1 MGLPQEQ
8 PGGKQGGTENQGLG
22 TFTAVV
28 VVMFMGV
35 GRLRMVVLV
44 GMFGMVMVV
53 MMMLVVIVATAA
65 IFAVFVMVRF
75 VVVMATAAIFAV
87 FVMVMFVVVV
97 TTAAILIV
105 FVMVMLVVVVAAA
118 AIFAVI
124 VMVMLVVVVPTTTA
138 FSVFVVGA
146 AVGVPGGSIP
156 GIDHHFVLDGSGN
169 LRQLGDQGIGI
180 LRSDPQLLGG
190 KGDGGFLH
198 LFVGVEFALNFGG
211 AVGAVQI
218 VNDVDL
224 LFHGRSSF
232 EELTYEQSFR

>member
-65 IFAVFVMVRF
+65 IFAVFVMV
-75 VVVMATAAIFAV
+75 
-87 FVMVMFVVVV
+87 MFVVVV
-97 TTAAILIV
+97 TT
-105 FVMVMLVVVVAAA
+105 A

-156 GIDHHFVLDGSGN
+156 GIDHHFVLDGSGD

-232 EELTYEQSFR
+232 EELTYEQSFK

>member
-1 MGLPQEQ
+1 
-8 PGGKQGGTENQGLG
+8 
-22 TFTAVV
+22 
-28 VVMFMGV
+28 
-35 GRLRMVVLV
+35 
-44 GMFGMVMVV
+44 MVV

-65 IFAVFVMVRF
+65 IFAVFVMV
-75 VVVMATAAIFAV
+75 
-87 FVMVMFVVVV
+87 MFVVVV
-97 TTAAILIV
+97 TTAAIFAVIV
-105 FVMVMLVVVVAAA
+105 MMMLVMIVTAAAIFVMAVMMLVVIVAAA
-118 AIFAVI
+118 ATFAVI

-156 GIDHHFVLDGSGN
+156 GIDHHFVLDGSGD

-232 EELTYEQSFR
+232 EELTYEQSFK